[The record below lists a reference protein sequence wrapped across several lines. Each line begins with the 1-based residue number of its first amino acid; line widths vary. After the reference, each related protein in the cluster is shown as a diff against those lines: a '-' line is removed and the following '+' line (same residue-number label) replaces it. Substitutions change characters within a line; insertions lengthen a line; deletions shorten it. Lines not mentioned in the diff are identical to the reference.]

1 MKKIAWRITSNRKEG
16 KEYKEYEKNN
26 YWCEADEVSLEI
38 EMPIAK

>member
-16 KEYKEYEKNN
+16 EEYKEYEKNN
-26 YWCEADEVSLEI
+26 YTCEADEVFVET